1 MANKQQHAILV
12 VDDDRVTLKYMQG
25 VLSSMPC
32 KIYFAQSGRE
42 ALARA
47 EKVRIDLAFIDIVM
61 PNMDGFET
69 MMRWKKIQPE
79 TKIVIMSSYNDDA
92 TVKRAIEQGAHT
104 YLFKPINRIDVFSIV
119 SKTLKNAGMDAVISY
134 NLKNS

>member
-1 MANKQQHAILV
+1 MASEKRQSSILV

-25 VLSSMPC
+25 VLSSMPF
-32 KIYFAQSGRE
+32 KVYYAQSGAE

-47 EKVRIDLAFIDIVM
+47 EKVKIDLAFIDIVM

-69 MMRWKKIQPE
+69 MMRWKKLQPD
-79 TKIVIMSSYNDDA
+79 TIIVIMSSYNDDA
-92 TVKRAIEQGAHT
+92 TVKRAIAEGAHT

-119 SKTLKNAGMDAVISY
+119 SKTLKNAGLDAIISY
-134 NLKNS
+134 KK